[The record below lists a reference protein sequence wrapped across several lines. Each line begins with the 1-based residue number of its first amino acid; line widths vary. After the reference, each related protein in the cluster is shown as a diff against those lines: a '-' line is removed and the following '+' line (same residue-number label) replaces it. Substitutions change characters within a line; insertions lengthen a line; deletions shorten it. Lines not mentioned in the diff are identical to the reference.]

1 MLSSSISFFNNIDS
15 SIIFLHLRSLL
26 QIHFFTISFLIKSC
40 SNLARLKKKSECDN
54 IYFRTLE
61 IFTIKTILYQLK
73 YVSSSMLTQTFLVLY
88 RIFIHHMILIPD
100 LEFECFSSSIY
111 QRYSFD
117 RYSYYL
123 Q

>member
-1 MLSSSISFFNNIDS
+1 MLSSSISLFNNIDS

-26 QIHFFTISFLIKSC
+26 RIHFFTISFLIKSC

-61 IFTIKTILYQLK
+61 DIHHKNYPISLN
-73 YVSSSMLTQTFLVLY
+73 YVSSMLTQTFLVLY